1 MAFSNYKSIGAV
13 VKEFQTKYT
22 EADFIDEIEFNIP
35 DYFRED
41 LQTVMREG
49 VVDNSEF
56 AICENLIYP
65 VLKEVWKC
73 YRSKFLL

>member
-1 MAFSNYKSIGAV
+1 MPLSNFKTIGEV
-13 VKEFQTKYT
+13 LKKFQFTYT
-22 EADFIDEIEFNIP
+22 EENFISEIPFNIS

-41 LQTVMREG
+41 LELTIRDS

-65 VLKEVWKC
+65 ILKEV
-73 YRSKFLL
+73 

>member
-1 MAFSNYKSIGAV
+1 MVSSSYKSIGAV
-13 VKEFQTKYT
+13 VKEFQVKYT
-22 EADFIDEIEFNIP
+22 EAAFINKIEFTIP

-56 AICENLIYP
+56 AICENLIYS
-65 VLKEVWKC
+65 VLKAEEMQH
-73 YRSKFLL
+73 